1 MNDIVKVIITLTL
14 KTDMIYNL
22 MYQDGGVQEGSMRA
36 TRLPQECLSILET
49 DISNSTRINLS
60 DIMQIPNEATKSTEN
75 GSYGEETR
83 QEGRKNS
90 FFLEILI

>member
-1 MNDIVKVIITLTL
+1 
-14 KTDMIYNL
+14 MIYNL
-22 MYQDGGVQEGSMRA
+22 MYQDGEVQEGSMRA

-83 QEGRKNS
+83 QEGRKNFKKAECIES
-90 FFLEILI
+90 TK